1 MNDWLIQQGIGN
13 PQTGLMLGLL
23 LGLLLAV
30 VSAWIASKRGGQA
43 EAGRL
48 QPELED
54 RESRLEQ
61 AAKALAEAEQ
71 ESAVLQS
78 RAADREQHYREQI
91 LKLEAAEK
99 RLSENFER
107 LAGKIFED
115 RSEKLSE
122 LNTKQL
128 DTLLKPLGEKLTEFR
143 TTVENANKQETSQHE
158 VMKEKI
164 ADLEKL
170 NQRLHQDAT
179 NLSRALTTNVKAQGN
194 WGELQLERLLELSG
208 LQKGVGFST
217 QYSVTT
223 GGGQRIQPDLVLHLP
238 EGKSIVLDSKVSLV
252 AWTRYMS
259 VEGGG
264 SENTGENTS
273 DNGDEA
279 RAVALKEHVQSLRQ
293 HVKSLGEKRYAEI
306 PELNSLDFVLMFVP
320 IEAALIGA
328 LQADPELAEF
338 GLRNKVALLSPT
350 NFLATMRTV
359 ASLWSVHK
367 QNANAREIARRA
379 GLLYDKFAGF
389 VENLQGVGE
398 RLRQAQQSY
407 DDAFSQL
414 STGAGNLLRQTD
426 MLRGLGARNTRELEQ
441 KLREQAS
448 QENPVLE
455 VVPASAPLKEKV
467 VKEKVAKER
476 VVKEGMEEEG
486 KAGAGED

>member
-13 PQTGLMLGLL
+13 PQMGLMLGLL

-30 VSAWIASKRGGQA
+30 VSAWVASRRSGQA
-43 EAGRL
+43 EVGRL
-48 QPELED
+48 QPEIEALD
-54 RESRLEQ
+54 VRLEQ
-61 AAKALAEAEQ
+61 AALALAEAEQ
-71 ESAVLQS
+71 GNAVLQS
-78 RAADREQHYREQI
+78 RAADREKHYQEQI

-128 DTLLKPLGEKLTEFR
+128 DVLLKPLGEKLTEFR
-143 TTVENANKQETSQHE
+143 NTVEKANKQETAQHE
-158 VMKEKI
+158 VMKAKI
-164 ADLEKL
+164 GDLEKL
-170 NQRLHQDAT
+170 NERLHQDAT

-208 LQKGVGFST
+208 LEKGIGYST

-223 GGGQRIQPDLVLHLP
+223 EGGQRIQPDLVLHLP
-238 EGKSIVLDSKVSLV
+238 ESKSIVLDSKVSLV

-259 VEGGG
+259 IEGGA
-264 SENTGENTS
+264 GENR
-273 DNGDEA
+273 DEA
-279 RAVALKEHVQSLRQ
+279 RAVALKQHIQSLRQ

-367 QNANAREIARRA
+367 QNANAQEIARRA

-389 VENLQGVGE
+389 VENLQLVGD

-407 DDAFSQL
+407 NDAFSQL
-414 STGAGNLLRQTD
+414 STGSGNLLRQTD
-426 MLRGLGARNTRELEQ
+426 MLRELGARNTKQLDQ
-441 KLREQAS
+441 KLAEQAKEES
-448 QENPVLE
+448 
-455 VVPASAPLKEKV
+455 PALIIVQGETIQDEAVQTGTDKARGKESDSAKK
-467 VKEKVAKER
+467 
-476 VVKEGMEEEG
+476 
-486 KAGAGED
+486 

>member
-1 MNDWLIQQGIGN
+1 MNDWLIQQGIAN
-13 PQTGLMLGLL
+13 PQMGLMLGLL

-30 VSAWIASKRGGQA
+30 VSAWVASRRSSKA
-43 EAGRL
+43 ELSRL
-48 QPELED
+48 QPEIDALD
-54 RESRLEQ
+54 ARLEQ
-61 AAKALAEAEQ
+61 AAQTLAESEQ
-71 ESAVLQS
+71 ENAVLQA
-78 RAADREQHYREQI
+78 RAADREQHFQEQI

-128 DTLLKPLGEKLTEFR
+128 DALLKPLGEKLTEFR
-143 TTVENANKQETSQHE
+143 NTVEKANKQETAQHE

-164 ADLEKL
+164 GDLEKL
-170 NQRLHQDAT
+170 NERLHQDAT

-208 LQKGVGFST
+208 LQKGVGYST
-217 QYSVTT
+217 QFSVTT
-223 GGGQRIQPDLVLHLP
+223 EGGQRIQPDLVLHLP

-259 VEGGG
+259 IESGA
-264 SENTGENTS
+264 GENS
-273 DNGDEA
+273 DKA
-279 RAVALKEHVQSLRQ
+279 RAVALKEHIQSLRQ

-328 LQADPELAEF
+328 LQADPELVEF

-359 ASLWSVHK
+359 ASVWSVHK
-367 QNANAREIARRA
+367 QNRNAQEIARRA

-389 VENLQGVGE
+389 VENLQQVGD

-407 DDAFSQL
+407 DDAFGQL
-414 STGAGNLLRQTD
+414 STGTGNLLRQTE
-426 MLRGLGARNTRELEQ
+426 MLRELGARNTRQLDQ
-441 KLREQAS
+441 KL
-448 QENPVLE
+448 LE
-455 VVPASAPLKEKV
+455 
-467 VKEKVAKER
+467 
-476 VVKEGMEEEG
+476 
-486 KAGAGED
+486 